1 MPKQVRFN
9 KEEMLSLLI
18 PLFIEKGFNGTSMQ
32 DIVDV
37 TKLNRSSI
45 YNTFGDKQSLF
56 MTVLENYAGRQLK
69 LKDEI
74 LRMDSNIKSALKKFF
89 EKLFLS
95 NTESRNTEGCLLTNC
110 SLELGQSDKSVQSLL
125 LNSKEIM
132 IKNFEEILNVGIEK
146 GSILASINPKEYA
159 LFLYNNLQGLRV
171 LNGTNLDIKATKSI
185 ISNLFEN
192 I

>member
-1 MPKQVRFN
+1 MPKQVTFN
-9 KEEMLSLLI
+9 REETLNLLI
-18 PLFIEKGFNGTSMQ
+18 PLFIEKGYNGTSMQ

-37 TKLNRSSI
+37 TNLNRSSI

-56 MTVLENYAGRQLK
+56 MTVLKCYAARQLNFK
-69 LKDEI
+69 EEI
-74 LRMDSNIKSALKKFF
+74 LSLNSNVKFALKIFF
-89 EKLFLS
+89 ERLFLHQ
-95 NTESRNTEGCLLTNC
+95 NKKNMINGCLLTNC

-132 IKNFEEILNVGIEK
+132 IRSFAEILSIGIEK
-146 GSILASINPKEYA
+146 GHLDSSINPKEFA

-171 LNGTNLDIKATKSI
+171 INGTSIDEESTKTIIKS
-185 ISNLFEN
+185 LFER